1 MRTLNRRVVL
11 ALFGLQL
18 VVSALLVAILIS
30 IGAEAQRVI
39 TSGAALIICAG
50 LLMAYWRGWE
60 YARHADVVAIT
71 LLAAFGLPDQ
81 FVTDSLSLLVLV
93 PPALALILTPPPWI
107 LGSALALLGI
117 LLARG
122 GGKGVFTDAQT
133 LTFYW
138 LVVGSMFLSRILT
151 DAARRDAQ
159 DQAVRAEAAREQSED
174 QARKMTQQ
182 AEDLT
187 TQNAQQ
193 QQLLELVTTLETPVV
208 ALAEGVLLAPVVG
221 RLDNQRAATLTT
233 RLLTA
238 VNDRRAQLI
247 VLDIA
252 GVTTIDAEVARALL
266 QSVRALRLLGCAVT
280 ITGISAEVAMSFT
293 QLGIGLGD
301 VATAQSPQEALELF
315 ANRGR
320 LV

>member
-1 MRTLNRRVVL
+1 MSTLNRRVVI

-18 VVSALLVAILIS
+18 VVSALLLAILIS
-30 IGAEAQRVI
+30 IGAEAQRLLA
-39 TSGAALIICAG
+39 SSAALVVCGG
-50 LLMAYWRGWE
+50 LLLAYWRGWE
-60 YARHADVVAIT
+60 YARHANVVAIT
-71 LLAAFGLPDQ
+71 LLVAFGLPDE
-81 FVTDSLSLLVLV
+81 FITHSLSFVVFV
-93 PPALALILTPPPWI
+93 PPAIALILTPPGWI
-107 LGSALALLGI
+107 LGSALVLLGI
-117 LLARG
+117 LVARG
-122 GGKGVFTDAQT
+122 GGGGVYTDPQT

-138 LVVGSMFLSRILT
+138 LVSGSMFLSRILT
-151 DAARRDAQ
+151 EAARRDAQ
-159 DQAVRAEAAREQSED
+159 NQANRAEAAREQSED
-174 QARKMTQQ
+174 QARRLAQQ
-182 AEDLT
+182 AGDLAA
-187 TQNAQQ
+187 QNAQQ

-221 RLDNQRAATLTT
+221 QLDSQRAAALTT

-238 VNDRRAQLI
+238 VSERRAQLVI
-247 VLDIA
+247 LDIA

-280 ITGISAEVAMSFT
+280 VTGISADVAMSFT
-293 QLGIGLGD
+293 RLDIALGD

>member
-1 MRTLNRRVVL
+1 MGSLYRRVVL

-18 VVSALLVAILIS
+18 LGSALLLIILIS
-30 IGAEAQRVI
+30 IGAEAQRLVAA
-39 TSGAALIICAG
+39 GAALVICAS
-50 LLMAYWRGWE
+50 LLLAYWRGWE
-60 YARHADVVAIT
+60 YARHIDVAAVT
-71 LLAAFGLPDQ
+71 LLAAFGLPDE
-81 FVTDSLSLLVLV
+81 FVTTFLSLLVLV

-107 LGSALALLGI
+107 LGSALVLLGI

-122 GGKGVFTDAQT
+122 GGGGVYSDGQT

-138 LVVGSMFLSRILT
+138 LVAGSMFLSRILT
-151 DAARRDAQ
+151 DAARREVHE
-159 DQAVRAEAAREQSED
+159 QASLAEAAREQSER
-174 QARKMTQQ
+174 QTRSLAQQ
-182 AEDLT
+182 AEDLAA
-187 TQNAQQ
+187 QNAQQ

-221 RLDNQRAATLTT
+221 RLDGQRAAALTA
-233 RLLTA
+233 RLLAA
-238 VNDRRAQLI
+238 VGGQRARLVVI
-247 VLDIA
+247 DIA
-252 GVTTIDAEVARALL
+252 GVAAIDAEVAQALL

-280 ITGISAEVAMSFT
+280 VTGISAEVAMSFT
-293 QLGIGLGD
+293 RLGIALGD

>member
-1 MRTLNRRVVL
+1 MNTLYRRVVL

-18 VVSALLVAILIS
+18 IGSALLLIILIS
-30 IGAEAQRVI
+30 IGVEAQRLI
-39 TSGAALIICAG
+39 AAGAALTICAG
-50 LLMAYWRGWE
+50 LLLAYWRGWE
-60 YARHADVVAIT
+60 YARHADVIAIT
-71 LLAAFGLPDQ
+71 LLAAFGLPDE
-81 FVTDSLSLLVLV
+81 FVTRSLSLLVLV

-122 GGKGVFTDAQT
+122 GGGGVFTDLQT

-138 LVVGSMFLSRILT
+138 LVAGSMFLSRILT

-159 DQAVRAEAAREQSED
+159 DQANQAEASREQSER
-174 QARKMTQQ
+174 QMRRLAQQ

-187 TQNAQQ
+187 AQNAQQ
-193 QQLLELVTTLETPVV
+193 QQLLELITTLETPVV
-208 ALAEGVLLAPVVG
+208 TLAEGVLLAPVVG
-221 RLDNQRAATLTT
+221 RLENQRITALTA

-238 VNDRRAQLI
+238 VSDQRARLVVI
-247 VLDIA
+247 DVA
-252 GVTTIDAEVARALL
+252 GVASIDAEVAQALL

-280 ITGISAEVAMSFT
+280 ITSISAEVAMSFT
-293 QLGIGLGD
+293 RLGIALGD
-301 VATAQSPQEALELF
+301 ITTAQSPQEALELF
-315 ANRGR
+315 ANRRG

>member
-1 MRTLNRRVVL
+1 MNNLYRRVVL
-11 ALFGLQL
+11 ALFALQL
-18 VVSALLVAILIS
+18 VGSAVLLVVLIS
-30 IGAEAQRVI
+30 IGVKDQRLI
-39 TSGAALIICAG
+39 ASGAALIVCAG
-50 LLMAYWRGWE
+50 LLLAYWRGWD

-81 FVTDSLSLLVLV
+81 FVTESLSLLVLV
-93 PPALALILTPPPWI
+93 PPALALILAPPPWI

-117 LLARG
+117 LLTRG
-122 GGKGVFTDAQT
+122 GGVGVYTDAQT

-138 LVVGSMFLSRILT
+138 LVAGSMFLSRILT
-151 DAARRDAQ
+151 EAAQRDAQ
-159 DQAVRAEAAREQSED
+159 DQAGRAEAAREQSEQ
-174 QARKMTQQ
+174 QARKMAQQ

-208 ALAEGVLLAPVVG
+208 GLAEGVLLAPVVG
-221 RLDNQRAATLTT
+221 RLNGQRAATLTA
-233 RLLTA
+233 RLLRA
-238 VNDRRAQLI
+238 VSDRRAQLI

-252 GVTTIDAEVARALL
+252 GVTTIDAEVAQALL

-280 ITGISAEVAMSFT
+280 VTGISAEVAMSFT
-293 QLGIGLGD
+293 QLGVGLGD